1 MWIFEE
7 TFNVN
12 VLQYITKI
20 TRNLNIMDLASSTTT
35 IMSSVLVHG
44 HLNVLQLCVT
54 TVISNL
60 WYSQDTGF
68 KLDKS

>member
-7 TFNVN
+7 TLNVN

-20 TRNLNIMDLASSTTT
+20 TRNLNIMDLASSTTK
-35 IMSSVLVHG
+35 IMNSILVRG
-44 HLNVLQLCVT
+44 HFVLQLCVT

-60 WYSQDTGF
+60 WYSQNTGF

>member
-7 TFNVN
+7 TLNVN

-20 TRNLNIMDLASSTTT
+20 TRNLNIMDLASSATT
-35 IMSSVLVHG
+35 IMNSILVRCY
-44 HLNVLQLCVT
+44 LNVLQLCVT

-68 KLDKS
+68 NLDKS

>member
-20 TRNLNIMDLASSTTT
+20 TRNLNIVDLASSTTK
-35 IMSSVLVHG
+35 IMNSILVRG